1 MNTKWIKV
9 SLLNLLIVGFI
20 GVVLRYKIIFSLSFV
35 EQKHLL
41 HGHSHFA
48 FSGWVSMILMTII
61 VSIIAEQKQQNSF
74 AKYKWLLI
82 ANLIAAYGMLISFP
96 IQGYGLFSISFS
108 TLSIFVAYVFAIVV
122 WKDLSTIST
131 KNIWGWWL
139 KAALIF
145 NALSSLGAFSLAY
158 LMINKIIHQNW
169 YLEAIYFFLHFQYN
183 GWFLFSIGGFVM
195 YLLEKNGLYK
205 PVHKNIFYLFA
216 FACVPAYF
224 LSVLWMQIPLW
235 MYILVITAALA
246 QFIGWL
252 LFLHSSQKSI
262 KSLLQNNVM
271 AKWLITF
278 SAVAFSIKVCLQL
291 GSTIPFLSTLAFG
304 YRPIVIGYLHLAL
317 LGVITLFLLGYLFY
331 QQYFQKP
338 IHTKGAIT
346 FTAGVILNELLLMIQ
361 GVTAM
366 GLIVV
371 PYVNELL
378 LTVACIMFIGLLLLQ
393 WNSSRNN
400 SILVD

>member
-1 MNTKWIKV
+1 MDKAKWIKI
-9 SLLNLLIVGFI
+9 SLFNLLLVAFL
-20 GVVLRYKIIFSLSFV
+20 GVILRYKIVFSLPFIQ
-35 EQKHLL
+35 QKHLL

-48 FSGWVSMILMTII
+48 FSGWISMILMTII

-82 ANLIAAYGMLISFP
+82 ANLLAAYGMLISFP

-108 TLSIFVAYVFAIVV
+108 TLSIFVAYVFAVIV
-122 WKDLSTIST
+122 WKDLNTITT
-131 KNIWGWWL
+131 KNIWSWWL
-139 KAALIF
+139 KAALVF

-158 LMINKIIHQNW
+158 LMVNKIIHQNW

-183 GWFLFSIGGFVM
+183 GWFLFSVGGVVM

-205 PVHKNIFYLFA
+205 PVHKSIFYLFA
-216 FACVPAYF
+216 FAGVPAYF

-235 MYILVITAALA
+235 LYILVIAAALA
-246 QFIGWL
+246 QFVAWL
-252 LFLHSSQKSI
+252 LFLYASQKSI
-262 KSLLQNNVM
+262 KSLFKNNIM

-278 SAVAFSIKVCLQL
+278 SAIAFSIKVCLQL

-338 IHTKGAIT
+338 IHTKGAIA
-346 FTAGVILNELLLMIQ
+346 FTTGVILNELLLMIQ

-378 LTVACIMFIGLLLLQ
+378 LAVAFLMFIGLLLLQ
-393 WNSSRNN
+393 WNSNRK
-400 SILVD
+400 